1 MSRFLILS
9 CSAAIVLAGC
19 AADKADKEEKKPPS
33 GPTLVGRIASVPP
46 DKRFVLIQSFGK
58 LTVEPGMILTTRGD
72 EGRTANLKVTGER
85 MGQFAAADVQSGDV
99 ILGDAV
105 YSLHTPKP
113 SADPVSPAPSGTG
126 NPPPTATGNTAE
138 SGNPPA
144 PLPELPERE
153 ALPGS

>member
-1 MSRFLILS
+1 MLF
-9 CSAAIVLAGC
+9 CSATIVLTGC
-19 AADKADKEEKKPPS
+19 AADKADKEEKKPAS
-33 GPTLVGRIASVPP
+33 GPTLIGRIASVPP

-99 ILGDAV
+99 VLGDAV

-113 SADPVSPAPSGTG
+113 AENPASPAPAGTG
-126 NPPPTATGNTAE
+126 NPPSAAAGQAVEGGNQT
-138 SGNPPA
+138 A
-144 PLPELPERE
+144 PLPELPEKE
-153 ALPGS
+153 TVPQN

>member
-1 MSRFLILS
+1 MNRLLILS

-19 AADKADKEEKKPPS
+19 ATEKPEKEEKKPPA

-99 ILGDAV
+99 LLGDAV

-113 SADPVSPAPSGTG
+113 PANPVSPTPTGPGIPPPAATG
-126 NPPPTATGNTAE
+126 NPVEG
-138 SGNPPA
+138 GNPSA
-144 PLPELPERE
+144 PLPELPEQE
-153 ALPGS
+153 TVPGN